1 MSVCT
6 HMNRD
11 LKVVLWMETE
21 SYKQDYVYNNSHID
35 VCFEIP
41 KVDYDYGRGES
52 QWGKQQYYRPAKG

>member
-1 MSVCT
+1 
-6 HMNRD
+6 
-11 LKVVLWMETE
+11 METE